1 MSVLSLRNRCDAA
14 EAAGRGAARSPLLT
28 DVLAAELSA
37 ALAAPPPDA
46 HTALVWAA
54 ITSGDPNDAGV
65 EASATGR
72 TWNLTG
78 RVLVSQPPA
87 ELRWLL
93 VVARSR
99 PIGGRDRGL
108 RVHRISAAARGLQLI
123 PTTLVDG
130 SPMYTA
136 LLDGV
141 EATDN
146 DSVGPPRDATPV
158 LTEVFDT
165 ARLLAAAEMLGA
177 ARAALDVAIE
187 WTAQRELFGAPLD
200 TRQVVQHRIADMS
213 LACTVVRALVDDAIT
228 RTETGESFATE
239 AAVAKLV
246 ASRRLPDVTAAAH
259 QLHGGEGYYADRPL
273 HGWHK
278 RVLVLA
284 SLFGGPVAQRRHL
297 AALLRPDHPL
307 G

>member
-1 MSVLSLRNRCDAA
+1 VLL
-14 EAAGRGAARSPLLT
+14 
-28 DVLAAELSA
+28 
-37 ALAAPPPDA
+37 
-46 HTALVWAA
+46 
-54 ITSGDPNDAGV
+54 
-65 EASATGR
+65 
-72 TWNLTG
+72 
-78 RVLVSQPPA
+78 SQPPA

-108 RVHRISAAARGLQLI
+108 RVHRISAAARGLQLT

-130 SPMYTA
+130 SPMFTA
-136 LLDGV
+136 VLDGV

-187 WTAQRELFGAPLD
+187 WTAKRQLFGAPLD

-213 LACTVVRALVDDAIT
+213 LACTVV
-228 RTETGESFATE
+228 
-239 AAVAKLV
+239 
-246 ASRRLPDVTAAAH
+246 
-259 QLHGGEGYYADRPL
+259 
-273 HGWHK
+273 
-278 RVLVLA
+278 
-284 SLFGGPVAQRRHL
+284 
-297 AALLRPDHPL
+297 
-307 G
+307 